1 MQKFVILFFIGLSL
15 SCAPK
20 QIVKSGL
27 QNAEKSEPILLR
39 LKLTSGTLDSARIEN
54 YLNSG
59 LEKQAENFNLKVLL
73 HPVSSKS
80 EGLKYI
86 FNRRMLLHQ
95 NFQNEIAPYFGVIT
109 LNQTCLKLVDTKGDL
124 VEPNKNESYTKLS
137 FAAKSDY
144 TLFDCASD
152 QYSATLT
159 YYFHYCANMK
169 TVYETRFSKK
179 ITADVSLNISCL

>member
-1 MQKFVILFFIGLSL
+1 MQKLLILFLIGFSF

-20 QIVKSGL
+20 PVLKTDL
-27 QNAEKSEPILLR
+27 QSTEKSEPIQLV
-39 LKLTSGTLDSARIEN
+39 LKLTSGALDSVLIDN
-54 YLNSG
+54 YSNNG
-59 LEKQAENFNLKVLL
+59 LDKQGVAYNLKVIL
-73 HPVSSKS
+73 HPVTNKS

-109 LNQTCLKLVDTKGDL
+109 LNQDCLKLVDTKGDL
-124 VEPNKNESYTKLS
+124 IEPNKNESYTKLS

-152 QYSATLT
+152 QFSTTLT
-159 YYFHYCANMK
+159 YYFHYCANKK

-179 ITADVSLNISCL
+179 IAADVGLNISCQ